1 MDRMQI
7 ILGLALNVLEIPID
21 LTHYREICNVT
32 YMARCLGLYISPARI
47 ELPANTNQ
55 ANSIRS
61 HEEGGHPSRS
71 LVDDVEDMNREIA
84 GDTDLGY
91 DSFRGWH
98 LEDANIET
106 LLTLK
111 PYIGKTIPQ
120 EFLDAHPAPEF

>member
-32 YMARCLGLYISPARI
+32 YMAKCVGLYIRPARI
-47 ELPANTNQ
+47 ELPAKTNQ
-55 ANSIRS
+55 ARSIRS
-61 HEEGGHPSRS
+61 HEYGGQPSRS
-71 LVDDVEDMNREIA
+71 LIDDVEDMHREIA

-91 DSFRGWH
+91 DSFRGWC
-98 LEDANIET
+98 LTDDNIAK

-111 PYIGKTIPQ
+111 PHIGETIPQ
-120 EFLDAHPAPEF
+120 EFLDTHPEPKY